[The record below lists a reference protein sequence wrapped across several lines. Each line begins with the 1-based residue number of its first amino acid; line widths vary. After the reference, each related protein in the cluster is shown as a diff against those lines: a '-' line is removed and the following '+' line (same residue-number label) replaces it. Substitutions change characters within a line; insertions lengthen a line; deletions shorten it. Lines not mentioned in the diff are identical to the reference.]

1 MPAAAGRGTRLAAP
15 VPKAW
20 VDLGG
25 RPLFL
30 HSVTAFSG
38 MPFVSRVVL
47 VVDRSLIGVARREL
61 KRAGLGKVVVT
72 PGGKRRQDSVANG
85 VKAIGPRGREVVLVH
100 DCARPFPEPQV
111 VAQVIAAA
119 SRHGAALAALPAA
132 DTVKREGAH
141 GMVAGTVPRAG
152 LWLAQTPQA
161 VRADLVGNWLKALSG
176 PAVTDDVQPLESAGL
191 RVKLVRGSRRMEKVT
206 YPEDLL
212 TARERMRG
220 PARTG
225 LGFDMHRLVP
235 NRPLVL
241 GGVRVPFHRG
251 LEGHSDADLVCH
263 ALSDAI
269 LGAICG
275 GDMGTKFGVRRGA
288 TRNIRSIRFLEW
300 TVEAAGKAGWRVT
313 HADAT
318 LVAEAPRLGRY
329 RSLIVRRLSRALGIS
344 PLEMSLK
351 ATTAKKLGPVGKGEA
366 MACFAAVNVER
377 ESGLLAGR

>member
-1 MPAAAGRGTRLAAP
+1 MSAACVVVVAAGRGTRLAAP

-20 VDLGG
+20 INLGG

-30 HSVTAFSG
+30 HSVTAFAR
-38 MPFVSRVVL
+38 MPGVGRLVL
-47 VVDRSLIGVARREL
+47 VVDRSLMGAARREL
-61 KRAGLGKVVVT
+61 KRDGLGKVVVA

-85 VKAIGPRGREVVLVH
+85 VRAVRPRGREVVLVH
-100 DCARPFPEPQV
+100 DCARPFPERQV
-111 VAQVIAAA
+111 VAQVAAAA
-119 SRHGAALAALPAA
+119 SRYGAALAALPAA

-141 GMVAGTVPRAG
+141 GLVAGTVPRAG

-161 VRADLVGNWLKALSG
+161 VRADLVGEWLKALSG
-176 PAVTDDVQPLESAGL
+176 PAVTDDVQPLEAAGL
-191 RVKLVRGSRRMEKVT
+191 KVKLVRGSRRMEKVT

-212 TARERMRG
+212 TARERVRG
-220 PARTG
+220 ETRAG
-225 LGFDMHRLVP
+225 LGFDMHRLVAG
-235 NRPLVL
+235 RPLVL
-241 GGVRVPFHRG
+241 GGIRIPFSRG

-288 TRNIRSIRFLEW
+288 TRNIASIRFLEW
-300 TVEAAGKAGWRVT
+300 TVEAAGKAGWRVA
-313 HADAT
+313 HADVT

-329 RSLIVRRLSRALGIS
+329 RPLMVKRLSKALGLS
-344 PLEMSLK
+344 PSDMSLK

-366 MACFAAVNVER
+366 MACFAVVTV
-377 ESGLLAGR
+377 AGR